1 MTDLWAKNIAFIR
14 EKKPHLLEIMDRE
27 EKREQ
32 IHCKMVPSR
41 LSGKP
46 GLKLNWNGKEISLHS
61 LYDPVAEARRWVTG
75 LNLEGIRYLGI
86 FGLGL
91 GYHLPHLIQEWP
103 ELEKIVVIE
112 PSPEIFRC
120 ACNVLDLEQ
129 VLVSGKIDIVVFA
142 AGGYEHEEKKIECY
156 LTPLFHLGQLDALDF
171 VEYGPYPRIFFE
183 AYEMVRQICV
193 TLGRKVRINENTIL
207 FFSRMWPQNIFAN
220 LLDMVTSPGI
230 INLFGKFEG
239 RPGIIV
245 SAGPSLNKN
254 KHLLKQ
260 ARGKAVVI
268 CVGTALRA
276 LLKED
281 IIPDL
286 VITLD
291 GAEANYRHFEGLRT
305 GEIPLVFVPT
315 AHYKILEEHKGL
327 KFVVGGGNPLI
338 DWTCQFIETKGLLNF
353 GGSVAHAA
361 FDLALRMGCNPV
373 ILVGQDLAYTG
384 GESHARGTVYE
395 GKKIS
400 EDGGKFYVEDVFG
413 GRVLTDHV
421 LNDFRDW
428 FEKAIALWARG
439 RLVIDATEGGA
450 RIAGTEIMAL
460 KEVLEKYCQSSFP
473 VTATIYSAATMR
485 IPSEDTVNRV
495 LAAMEDALKDLG
507 KLEILARKG
516 VKLATELGTE
526 YDKKNPEFRKTR
538 KLLRRLERIDAELLA
553 TEANTL
559 LNVILQ
565 PVLLAVTKGPL
576 AHQEE
581 RETERDFAQRVAAR
595 SVLLYEGI
603 REAAKQMQN
612 FITEAY
618 EKLKRFMT

>member
-1 MTDLWAKNIAFIR
+1 MTDLWAKNMAFIK
-14 EKKPHLLEIMDRE
+14 ESKPHLLEILNRE
-27 EKREQ
+27 ETKNQ
-32 IHCKMVPSR
+32 IHCKILPSR
-41 LSGKP
+41 LSENP
-46 GLKLNWNGKEISLHS
+46 GLKIVWNEKEVSLHS
-61 LYDPVAEARRWVTG
+61 LYDPDAEAERWVRG
-75 LNLEGIRYLGI
+75 LNLEGIRYLGV

-91 GYHLPHLIQEWP
+91 GYHLLYLIQEWP
-103 ELEKIVVIE
+103 GLEKIVVIE

-129 VLVSGKIDIVVFA
+129 VLASGKIDIAVLA
-142 AGGYEHEEKKIECY
+142 TRDYEEEKKIERY
-156 LTPLFHLGQLDALDF
+156 LAPLFHLGQLDSLEF
-171 VEYGPYPRIFFE
+171 VEFGPYPRIFSE
-183 AYEMVRQICV
+183 AYEMARRICM

-207 FFSRMWPQNIFAN
+207 FFSQMWPQNIFAN
-220 LLDMVTSPGI
+220 LVDTVTSPGV

-239 RPGIIV
+239 RPGIVV

-254 KHLLKQ
+254 KHLLKR

-291 GAEANYRHFEGLRT
+291 GAEANYRHFEGLNT
-305 GEIPLVFVPT
+305 AEIPLVFVPT
-315 AHYKILEEHKGL
+315 AHYKILEEHRGL
-327 KFVVGGGNPLI
+327 KFAVGGGNPLI
-338 DWTCQFIETKGLLNF
+338 DWICQFTDAKGLLNF

-395 GKKIS
+395 GKKVS

-421 LNDFRDW
+421 LNEFRDW
-428 FEKAIALWARG
+428 FEKAIANLARG

-460 KEVLEKYCQSSFP
+460 KEVLEKYCQASFP
-473 VTATIYSAATMR
+473 VTETIYSAGTMR
-485 IPSEDTVNRV
+485 MPCEDTVKRI
-495 LAAMEDALKDLG
+495 LAALEDALEDLG
-507 KLEILARKG
+507 KLEVLARRG
-516 VKLATELGTE
+516 VRLARELGAE
-526 YDKKNPEFRKTR
+526 YDRKNPEFRTTK

-565 PVLLAVTKGPL
+565 PVLLSVTKGQL
-576 AHQEE
+576 AREE
-581 RETERDFAQRVAAR
+581 EGETERDFAQRVAAR

-612 FITEAY
+612 FITGAAQ
-618 EKLKRFMT
+618 KLKRLLV